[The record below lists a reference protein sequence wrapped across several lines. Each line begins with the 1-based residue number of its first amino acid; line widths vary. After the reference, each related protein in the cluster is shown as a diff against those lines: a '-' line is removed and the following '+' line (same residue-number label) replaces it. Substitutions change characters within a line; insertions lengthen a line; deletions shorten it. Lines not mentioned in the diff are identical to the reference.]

1 MNGLDQFLAMPTSLD
16 VWLLV
21 GYALVVVAGSKLTE
35 TLARGHFE
43 RARRYAERGFRYDA
57 DLDHYDCPQGERLT
71 LHLVNAARQVAVYR
85 APAAR
90 CAACPLKAACTP
102 HDEGRH
108 VFRSL
113 AAWAETEVGRFHQR
127 LSLVMVATG
136 AVVPL
141 LAFVHGAGKP
151 GSGLLLVVFLAVV
164 PFLVRDARRVW
175 VRPRTEDNSKEM
187 QP

>member
-1 MNGLDQFLAMPTSLD
+1 VNGLDQFLTMPAGLD

-35 TLARGHFE
+35 VLARVHFE
-43 RARRYAERGFRYDA
+43 RGRRYAERGFRYDS

-71 LHLVNAARQVAVYR
+71 LHLVNPSRQMAVYR

-90 CAACPLKAACTP
+90 CAACPLKADCTP

-108 VFRSL
+108 LFRSL

-136 AVVPL
+136 AVLPL

-151 GSGLLLVVFLAVV
+151 GCGLLLVVSLAVV
-164 PFLVRDARRVW
+164 PFLVRDARRVFSSP
-175 VRPRTEDNSKEM
+175 RPSGERGRG
-187 QP
+187 